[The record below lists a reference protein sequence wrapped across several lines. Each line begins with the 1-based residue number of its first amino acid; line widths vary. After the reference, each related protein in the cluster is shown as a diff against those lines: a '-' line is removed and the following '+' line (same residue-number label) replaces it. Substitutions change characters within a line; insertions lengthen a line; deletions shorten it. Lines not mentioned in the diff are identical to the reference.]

1 MSSALHNLEAH
12 RAGRAFDDLRRRVE
26 VVRVEVLHLD
36 VRDLAQLR
44 ALDRALASLV
54 RLGRTRLDLRR
65 LLEKEGR
72 RRRLGGEGEAAVRI
86 DGDDRR
92 DRGAL
97 LELLRGGVERL
108 AEFHD
113 VDAALA
119 KRRADRRRRIGDAR
133 WHLQRDI
140 AGDFLCHVS
149 LCISSANR
157 FAAGF
162 KFSGTSERERSP
174 TTVSNWIGRRGTYTK
189 GAEM

>member
-36 VRDLAQLR
+36 LRDLAQLR
-44 ALDRALASLV
+44 ALDRARARLV

-65 LLEKEGR
+65 LLQEEGGGR
-72 RRRLGGEGEAAVRI
+72 SLGREGEAAGRR
-86 DGDDRR
+86 DGEDRR

-119 KRRADRRRRIGDAR
+119 ERRTDWRRRVR
-133 WHLQRDI
+133 
-140 AGDFLCHVS
+140 
-149 LCISSANR
+149 
-157 FAAGF
+157 
-162 KFSGTSERERSP
+162 
-174 TTVSNWIGRRGTYTK
+174 
-189 GAEM
+189 